1 MSVAAEITKAAGGA
15 RIDNG
20 VVTELKLYGSAQ
32 YAVID
37 LGGKLVE
44 AKVPGHLRGPVTVGA
59 SVQIVG
65 DSNTRVILGVLSEFP
80 WITAGFAASSGWSI
94 DYAGYRWSMG
104 PYISIVARVLRTGST
119 ITASASGHLADTPV
133 LTAPAGCLP
142 AAWPINS
149 IPFVWRTSWSIGGG
163 YVGPVTGILQLAD
176 LHPNAS
182 ISAGDQ
188 MQMQVTYPV

>member
-15 RIDNG
+15 WVDNG
-20 VVTELKLYGSAQ
+20 IVTELKLYGSAQ

-59 SVQIVG
+59 SVQIIG

-104 PYISIVARVLRTGST
+104 PYISIVVRVLRTGST
-119 ITASASGHLADTPV
+119 ITASSTGHLADTPV

-142 AAWPINS
+142 AAWPINW
-149 IPFVWRTSWSIGGG
+149 IPFAWRTSWSSGGG
-163 YVGPVTGILQLAD
+163 YVDPTTGILQLTD

-182 ISAGDQ
+182 ISSGDQ
-188 MQMQVTYPV
+188 MHMQATYPI

>member
-15 RIDNG
+15 WIDNG
-20 VVTELKLYGSAQ
+20 IVTELKAYGSAQ

-37 LGGKLVE
+37 LGGKIVE

-65 DSNTRVILGVLSEFP
+65 DSNTRVILGVLSELP
-80 WITAGFAASSGWSI
+80 WITAGFTPASGWSV

-149 IPFVWRTSWSIGGG
+149 IPFVWRTSYSIGGG
-163 YVGPVTGILQLAD
+163 YVGPTTGTLTLTD
-176 LHPNAS
+176 MHPNAT

-188 MQMQVTYPV
+188 MQMQVTYPI